1 MVERSF
7 LVTIFDNAIPQP
19 NRVFQVVLERP
30 VGGGTLGAQSRTN
43 VTILDDDS
51 YRNSPYATSPTVTS
65 VITRAGNA
73 NFTVPY
79 QTAYFDGS
87 PKMVGGDIFLSVLE
101 NDYEMWRNP
110 NLHSYTNANSKERI
124 STTAQLQSQSLS
136 QRAASPGMRRDEQ
149 RQSNR
154 IVCGN
159 IDHGNGNYTAVCRPP
174 TEQGKYQLRIWHASP
189 GGLRGDYYKDTFL
202 QQLGLTRIDRC
213 LNFSWGMGPLLPY
226 ATDYVSVRWSGL
238 LYTLPVTG
246 TYYFGIQAEDQAR
259 IWLDGRLILD
269 HWDALGVNLEPPR
282 PIPLTALSYY
292 EIIVDYRH
300 MRGPA
305 HFKLLW
311 GLSPSNVTV
320 IPSTQLFSLIQIRNT
335 PVLVTVVSAETWPN
349 STECFGPGIQSA
361 VAGGTTSFSFCPH
374 DRYYN
379 ARDDDDV
386 FYLSTELYSATA
398 TLVDDRGH
406 HGDGAEVLTPYLVYD
421 SAQHCFVGTYTAHRA
436 GVYSLAI
443 GYTVRGSSPVVNLP
457 LPGSP
462 FLVPVSVSITSGAY
476 SEIRG
481 LGKPQQGEAGVCY
494 SFAVIARDVY
504 RNYRFLGGDDFEVRW
519 ERA

>member
-1 MVERSF
+1 
-7 LVTIFDNAIPQP
+7 
-19 NRVFQVVLERP
+19 
-30 VGGGTLGAQSRTN
+30 
-43 VTILDDDS
+43 
-51 YRNSPYATSPTVTS
+51 
-65 VITRAGNA
+65 
-73 NFTVPY
+73 
-79 QTAYFDGS
+79 
-87 PKMVGGDIFLSVLE
+87 
-101 NDYEMWRNP
+101 
-110 NLHSYTNANSKERI
+110 
-124 STTAQLQSQSLS
+124 LS

-238 LYTLPVTG
+238 LYTLQVTG

-259 IWLDGRLILD
+259 VWLDGRLILD

-361 VAGGTTSFSFCPH
+361 VAGVTTSFSFCPH

-462 FLVPVSVSITSGAY
+462 FLVPVSVSITSGPY

-481 LGKPQQGEAGVCY
+481 LGKPQLGEAGVCY
-494 SFAVIARDVY
+494 SFAVVARDVY